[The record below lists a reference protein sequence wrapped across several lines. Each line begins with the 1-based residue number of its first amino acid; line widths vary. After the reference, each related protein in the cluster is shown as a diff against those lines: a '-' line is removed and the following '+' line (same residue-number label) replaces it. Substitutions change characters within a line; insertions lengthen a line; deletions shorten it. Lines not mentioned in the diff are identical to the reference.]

1 MDSTPASMTSRAI
14 ERALELAEVPPMY
27 RDAQPRPDLLQ
38 GAYITG
44 HAGIGKTHAAC
55 GAIRAFVEAHVRDF
69 EGTAVYLGPRAKFVS
84 APEWFAMM
92 RATYNKRG
100 ADERDVFERYVRS
113 ALLVLDDLGK
123 GSKTDWAAERI
134 YMLLDYRCS
143 HRLPTI
149 ITSNYN
155 IGEVAALLSTD
166 EQSQEAIASRI
177 GGMCRGVRMS
187 GKDRRLRN
195 F

>member
-1 MDSTPASMTSRAI
+1 ML
-14 ERALELAEVPPMY
+14 ERAGVPPMY
-27 RDAQPRPDLLQ
+27 RDAEPRPDLLR
-38 GAYITG
+38 GAFITG
-44 HAGIGKTHAAC
+44 RAGVGKTHAAC
-55 GAIRAFVEAHVRDF
+55 GAIRAFVDAHVTEV
-69 EGTAVYLGPRAKFVS
+69 EGTAVYFGPMARFVS
-84 APEWFAMM
+84 AHEWFAMM
-92 RATYNKRG
+92 RSTYNRRG
-100 ADERDVFERYVRS
+100 TDEREVFDRYARS

-134 YMLLDYRCS
+134 YMLLDYRYS

-149 ITSNYN
+149 ITSNYD